1 MYIKVMQNPKKEI
14 EKNNTIEILKDLVI
28 WKFQKQKFSLYELCI
43 LKMSILIVYTKSCQ
57 TRNLVCPVKNS
68 MNKVS

>member
-1 MYIKVMQNPKKEI
+1 MYIKVMHNPKKEI

-28 WKFQKQKFSLYELCI
+28 WKFRKQKFSLYELCI
-43 LKMSILIVYTKSCQ
+43 LKMSILIVYAKSCQ